1 MHGKY
6 ILRWQLHSY
15 IQCTW
20 LLVLTIWDLGSLP
33 KKDWTRNS
41 YCLFEVPSYIF
52 APRFGAVE
60 TKKKTIIV
68 AKWAKQSTDAAL
80 SHLQDALELL
90 IGEGSQQLWD
100 QAPQGVGG
108 DVAKALLVVHPVQ
121 WWFFTSTKTSILR
134 NRFAQPTW
142 MRPSAPS
149 SWSPC
154 PGPQPGRW
162 HKAGKTLRT
171 RSRQNHPR
179 RSHGAGPSKFK
190 VEKSLSV
197 SVFLTFNS
205 SSVGRKPMALMISPR
220 SSAERKSCF
229 FVSNRSKQT
238 WNRVH
243 SKPLINCHK
252 FAFAR
257 TTSGLQQKAQ
267 TFRHLISSTASPVA
281 SVISSKS
288 MSA

>member
-1 MHGKY
+1 
-6 ILRWQLHSY
+6 
-15 IQCTW
+15 
-20 LLVLTIWDLGSLP
+20 
-33 KKDWTRNS
+33 
-41 YCLFEVPSYIF
+41 
-52 APRFGAVE
+52 
-60 TKKKTIIV
+60 
-68 AKWAKQSTDAAL
+68 
-80 SHLQDALELL
+80 
-90 IGEGSQQLWD
+90 
-100 QAPQGVGG
+100 
-108 DVAKALLVVHPVQ
+108 
-121 WWFFTSTKTSILR
+121 
-134 NRFAQPTW
+134 

-149 SWSPC
+149 SSSPC
-154 PGPQPGRW
+154 PGPQQGRW

-171 RSRQNHPR
+171 RSRQSHPR

-190 VEKSLSV
+190 VEKSLSL

-243 SKPLINCHK
+243 GKPLINCHK

-257 TTSGLQQKAQ
+257 TTSGFQQKAQ